1 MPHPILD
8 YRALFLIAR
17 QRQVAVP
24 TPVASTIDSLMLSI
38 RTRYFKIFTTQSATE
53 AAAAEEPVSEPAIEF
68 DFGVAA
74 GEGQE
79 KLKVPLLVV
88 LFCRPLSVALLGAC
102 SMKAVATGDEGDAAA
117 ITRRVVSEYKAITNA
132 AQSVRQGIQELS
144 REYVLPSRRYAM
156 GKFLADVMNSSVKVF
171 GDSMLDFASHT
182 TTSIEDLEKAS

>member
-1 MPHPILD
+1 
-8 YRALFLIAR
+8 
-17 QRQVAVP
+17 
-24 TPVASTIDSLMLSI
+24 MLPI
-38 RTRYFKIFTTQSATE
+38 RTRYFKIFTTQSATT

-68 DFGVAA
+68 DF
-74 GEGQE
+74 EGQE

-88 LFCRPLSVALLGAC
+88 LFCRPLSVALLGAP
-102 SMKAVATGDEGDAAA
+102 SMKAVATGDEGDTAA

-144 REYVLPSRRYAM
+144 REYVLPSRRYVM
-156 GKFLADVMNSSVKVF
+156 DKFLAEVMNSSVKVF